1 MSDIKNLFVDT
12 FEGYDLSR
20 FSVSDLKRLGFKRN
34 EMRPSTEQKQERC
47 CPQRKKKESQKHSDS
62 IFNRNKI
69 IPVPPPMETTKR
81 NKYKHM
87 KHSSILEEMEQTKA
101 RHKLY
106 YHTHRE
112 ELKWKRLV
120 KEGRTDLIELLL
132 MSGLTD

>member
-34 EMRPSTEQKQERC
+34 EMQPSTEQKQERC
-47 CPQRKKKESQKHSDS
+47 CPQLKNKESQKHSDP

-69 IPVPPPMETTKR
+69 IPIPPPMENTKR

-87 KHSSILEEMEQTKA
+87 KHSSILEQTEQIKA

-132 MSGLTD
+132 MSPSID